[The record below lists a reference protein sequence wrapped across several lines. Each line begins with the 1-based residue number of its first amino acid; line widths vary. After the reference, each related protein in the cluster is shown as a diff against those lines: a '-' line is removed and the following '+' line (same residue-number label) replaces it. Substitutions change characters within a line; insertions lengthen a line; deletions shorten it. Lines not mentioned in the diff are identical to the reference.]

1 MLLVFYVLVIQQVLQ
16 GLYSLWQGI
25 AWLGYVR
32 RRLSTH
38 AGFYTPQV
46 ALICPCKGSEPGL
59 ETSLMSLT
67 KFEYSNYEI
76 FFTLATSLDPAI
88 KAIERVKATSPRK
101 IHIVIVG
108 PPEDSGEK
116 VSNLRKAVEK
126 LDESFNVIVFV
137 DSDVTLSRAWLTK
150 LISPLG
156 DARVGAATTYRWLIP
171 TRWPNKQDFAS
182 ALGSA
187 WNASVATMLGDH
199 GHNFCWG
206 GGTAIRRGTFND
218 INALEFWQG
227 AVSDDLALTNALE
240 NQNKQILFVPE
251 CMAPTLYG
259 ATFAELLEFTN
270 RQIILTRVY
279 SPRMWVAGFLSHASY
294 VITSIVALFVVFSEM
309 IIGRSVGTTSAS
321 RAGDSAARDDEGRAA
336 NDRHRRIAS
345 RMEDE
350 NARLELGVDG
360 AGADCAVLVFL
371 EFLRFARLKNNSLAR
386 NSLPPRLRQSDAN
399 PQTLAANSDG
409 RHQTSGHFL
418 AAITEKK
425 IGAAGRAEIRCE
437 NIFRPHPGALEN
449 RAIRGV
455 KIEQRARRR
464 RRMARR
470 HHRQPRKRIRILVR
484 RECIDGAIEPIAR
497 GGKLTREFLSRLR
510 DRLRNSNGRCRD
522 RARR

>member
-59 ETSLMSLT
+59 ESSLMSLT

-251 CMAPTLYG
+251 CMAPTPYG

-309 IIGRSVGTTSAS
+309 IS
-321 RAGDSAARDDEGRAA
+321 GDPWGQ
-336 NDRHRRIAS
+336 
-345 RMEDE
+345 
-350 NARLELGVDG
+350 LL
-360 AGADCAVLVFL
+360 L
-371 EFLRFARLKNNSLAR
+371 LA
-386 NSLPPRLRQSDAN
+386 
-399 PQTLAANSDG
+399 LAIPL
-409 RHQTSGHFL
+409 L
-418 AAITEKK
+418 ATMK
-425 IGAAGRAEIRCE
+425 
-437 NIFRPHPGALEN
+437 GAL
-449 RAIRGV
+449 RTIAIGELLPEWKTKMRDWSWVWTALAPVVPFLFFWNFCVSLVSKTIRWRGIRYRLV
-455 KIEQRARRR
+455 SANQTQIL
-464 RRMARR
+464 
-470 HHRQPRKRIRILVR
+470 KR
-484 RECIDGAIEPIAR
+484 
-497 GGKLTREFLSRLR
+497 
-510 DRLRNSNGRCRD
+510 
-522 RARR
+522 

>member
-1 MLLVFYVLVIQQVLQ
+1 MSPQSGEAAHAHNVSFWYARPCMLLVFYVLVIQQVLQ

-279 SPRMWVAGFLSHASY
+279 SPRMWAAGFLSHASY

-309 IIGRSVGTTSAS
+309 IT
-321 RAGDSAARDDEGRAA
+321 GDPWGQ
-336 NDRHRRIAS
+336 
-345 RMEDE
+345 
-350 NARLELGVDG
+350 LL
-360 AGADCAVLVFL
+360 L
-371 EFLRFARLKNNSLAR
+371 LA
-386 NSLPPRLRQSDAN
+386 
-399 PQTLAANSDG
+399 LAIPL
-409 RHQTSGHFL
+409 L
-418 AAITEKK
+418 ATMK
-425 IGAAGRAEIRCE
+425 
-437 NIFRPHPGALEN
+437 GAL
-449 RAIRGV
+449 RTIAIGELLPEWKTKMRDWSWVWTALAPIVPFLFFWNFCVSLVSKTIRWRGIRYRLV
-455 KIEQRARRR
+455 SANQTQIL
-464 RRMARR
+464 
-470 HHRQPRKRIRILVR
+470 KR
-484 RECIDGAIEPIAR
+484 
-497 GGKLTREFLSRLR
+497 
-510 DRLRNSNGRCRD
+510 
-522 RARR
+522 